1 MSFFQTKRGVAKIG
15 RKKVCGYMPQKGPHP
30 RGVVIPQLH
39 SRGPALAPSPRRDHG
54 ARRGSPSQRPAP
66 TVSGGLQVDSRTL
79 AAPARCSRAVP
90 TASCLEGSPAA
101 SDSRVGRPLHRAATG
116 RGGPARAECWT
127 GRSAGTNGCRR
138 RQASPIELLGPWH
151 SPGWAWAGS
160 AADLQ
165 LSPAVATP
173 WPTQLESSICMGHQ
187 GRVGI

>member
-1 MSFFQTKRGVAKIG
+1 M
-15 RKKVCGYMPQKGPHP
+15 
-30 RGVVIPQLH
+30 LH
-39 SRGPALAPSPRRDHG
+39 EHASPRLLWAIAARPGSLSVQQLPCGACCACLARMHG
-54 ARRGSPSQRPAP
+54 APTSPSQRPAP
-66 TVSGGLQVDSRTL
+66 TVSGGLQVDSRAL

-165 LSPAVATP
+165 LSPAVATL

>member
-1 MSFFQTKRGVAKIG
+1 MLHEHASPRPPMAFRTLYGSLGVYEI
-15 RKKVCGYMPQKGPHP
+15 VC
-30 RGVVIPQLH
+30 R
-39 SRGPALAPSPRRDHG
+39 ALASGHAPVHG
-54 ARRGSPSQRPAP
+54 APTSPSQRPAP
-66 TVSGGLQVDSRTL
+66 TVSGGLQVDSRAL

-151 SPGWAWAGS
+151 SPDWAWAGS

-165 LSPAVATP
+165 LSPAVATL